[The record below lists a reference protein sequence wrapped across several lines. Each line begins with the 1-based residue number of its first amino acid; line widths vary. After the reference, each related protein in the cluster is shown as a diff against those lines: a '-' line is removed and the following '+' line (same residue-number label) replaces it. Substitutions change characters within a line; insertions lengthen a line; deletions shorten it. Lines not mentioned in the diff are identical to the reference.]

1 MSRWETTK
9 RKAALIEFSA
19 VSKSFLRHPS
29 RMLLR
34 NHLKFVVQGVPSD
47 RFYALKD
54 ISFVISHGENVGIVG
69 ANGAGK
75 STLLSLVVG
84 LSGPDK
90 GRVNVVGTAAGLL
103 DLGSGFHPDL
113 TGRENLFL
121 NASLLGLTRKRAA
134 EIYDEVVEFSDIGD
148 FIHQPLRTYST
159 GMMLRLAFSVAVN
172 INPDF
177 LIVDEVL
184 AVGDQGFQ
192 KKCFAK
198 IADLKRRGVSLLCV
212 SHSPGVVEQLC
223 ERTLWLDHGE
233 LVADGKTADVLKLY
247 VGQATMRRVSS

>member
-1 MSRWETTK
+1 MPF
-9 RKAALIEFSA
+9 IEFSE
-19 VSKSFLRHPS
+19 VSKSFARHTG
-29 RMLLR
+29 RLLLR
-34 NHLKFVVQGVPSD
+34 SHMKALLMGAEKE

-148 FIHQPLRTYST
+148 FIHQPLRTYS
-159 GMMLRLAFSVAVN
+159 
-172 INPDF
+172 
-177 LIVDEVL
+177 
-184 AVGDQGFQ
+184 
-192 KKCFAK
+192 
-198 IADLKRRGVSLLCV
+198 
-212 SHSPGVVEQLC
+212 
-223 ERTLWLDHGE
+223 
-233 LVADGKTADVLKLY
+233 
-247 VGQATMRRVSS
+247 